1 MNSCLI
7 DGEAIVCD
15 GKGLAVFQFI
25 RNYRR
30 GNAAT
35 LCTFD
40 LIEIDGRD
48 FRLQPIEERKHVLKW
63 LLKKSHPGM
72 TYNRH
77 FDVEGSVVF
86 YHACKLGCEGIV
98 SKRLGSQYHSG
109 RSADWIKVK
118 NPASPAVMREAEEQR
133 G

>member
-1 MNSCLI
+1 LI

-30 GNAAT
+30 SNAAT

-40 LIEIDGRD
+40 LIEIEGRD
-48 FRLQPIEERKHVLKW
+48 LRLQPIEERKHVLNW

-72 TYNRH
+72 T
-77 FDVEGSVVF
+77 
-86 YHACKLGCEGIV
+86 L
-98 SKRLGSQYHSG
+98 
-109 RSADWIKVK
+109 
-118 NPASPAVMREAEEQR
+118 AV
-133 G
+133 

>member
-1 MNSCLI
+1 
-7 DGEAIVCD
+7 
-15 GKGLAVFQFI
+15 
-25 RNYRR
+25 
-30 GNAAT
+30 
-35 LCTFD
+35 

-48 FRLQPIEERKHVLKW
+48 LRLQPIEERKHVLKW

-77 FDVEGSVVF
+77 FDVEGSIVF

-118 NPASPAVMREAEEQR
+118 NPASPAVMREAPR
-133 G
+133 RSGGDG